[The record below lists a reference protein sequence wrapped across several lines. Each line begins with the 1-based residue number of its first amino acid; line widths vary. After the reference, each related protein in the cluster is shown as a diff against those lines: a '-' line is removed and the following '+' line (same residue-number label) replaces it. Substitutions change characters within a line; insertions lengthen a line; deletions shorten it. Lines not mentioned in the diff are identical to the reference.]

1 MVGLVE
7 PDPLLYLL
15 KINVFSSFTRG
26 RSLLLLRLGSLRP
39 PCLSILHISELL
51 PHLPGRPGDGY
62 NEVEYEA
69 VQYIEYNCE
78 KEYFW

>member
-1 MVGLVE
+1 MVGSG

-15 KINVFSSFTRG
+15 KINVFPGFIRG
-26 RSLLLLRLGSLRP
+26 RSLLLLRLGSLRL
-39 PCLSILHISELL
+39 PCLSFLHISELL
-51 PHLPGRPGDGY
+51 PHLPGRPGDGH

-69 VQYIEYNCE
+69 VQYIEYDRE